1 MDKMLFDKKFKNYL
15 NHKQEF
21 AEKARQRQMAIR
33 EKRRKLQEGL
43 EEADDY
49 FNEEEVLSNTGSDYQ
64 YRDAEDMQAAYETL
78 ATGKRKKKGV

>member
-33 EKRRKLQEGL
+33 ERRRKLQEGL

-49 FNEEEVLSNTGSDYQ
+49 FN
-64 YRDAEDMQAAYETL
+64 
-78 ATGKRKKKGV
+78 